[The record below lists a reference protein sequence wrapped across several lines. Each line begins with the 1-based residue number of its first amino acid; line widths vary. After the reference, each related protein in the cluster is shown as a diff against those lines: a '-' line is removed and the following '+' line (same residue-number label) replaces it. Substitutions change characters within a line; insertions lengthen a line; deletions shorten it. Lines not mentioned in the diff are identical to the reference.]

1 MRTSKFMPEIKRNR
15 LFTNWAVR
23 FTEAQTSTMSYPT
36 NELRLLGQ
44 AVPKHLFLGSVMV
57 ACLVAL
63 GALATVGYQ
72 VQNSERPGTITSVES
87 VHARD
92 DSARGSGEFLSAG
105 GKRVS
110 EANSAAKTAT
120 DSLLDTAT
128 DSLPKTASDS
138 QCQTNYSAETLG
150 AEERL
155 NGNPTNHPT
164 GFKLERKI
172 SLGGAQAVRIYCIVA
187 GGENLTFDETWARQ
201 GEKWQLKKI
210 SRLAVSQSGDLQ
222 TGLETKQ

>member
-23 FTEAQTSTMSYPT
+23 YTEAQSSTMSYPT
-36 NELRLLGQ
+36 NDLRLLGQ
-44 AVPKHLFLGSVMV
+44 AVPKHRFPGSVMV
-57 ACLVAL
+57 ACLVAV

-72 VQNSERPGTITSVES
+72 VQNSEQTGTIPSGES
-87 VHARD
+87 VRARD
-92 DSARGSGEFLSAG
+92 DSARGSGEFVSAG
-105 GKRVS
+105 GKTAS

-120 DSLLDTAT
+120 DSL
-128 DSLPKTASDS
+128 PNTASVS

-150 AEERL
+150 SEERL
-155 NGNPTNHPT
+155 NGNPTNHPA
-164 GFKLERKI
+164 GFKLARKI
-172 SLGGAQAVRIYCIVA
+172 SLGGAQAVRIYCIAA
-187 GGENLTFDETWARQ
+187 GGGNLAFDETWARQ
-201 GEKWQLKKI
+201 GEKWQLEKI